1 MRLCSTT
8 LQPLVPL
15 RTGAIDANGVTGGPT
30 IGAKGKRRVRTNSI
44 RGTLQVTNIVII
56 LATLVPFLINTL
68 YYNFTLNQYERIIE
82 NVYSAN
88 SLSSRL
94 QDEIYITIWNVVA
107 GKTRF
112 GDNTQYELIAS
123 IRSRLD
129 ELETNANSADDSYL
143 ITVARNTLATIE
155 SYVDKIG
162 DNIAS
167 SRPVHDNEQILGE
180 ISSVSELLYDVI
192 QKFVAAETE
201 IAHVQNTRI
210 QRSLDL
216 MTFFQVA
223 LFASILAFLF
233 RNYRHLNRS
242 INDPIYRLKTMAS
255 RIAQGDLSIRV
266 EKPEVSELDELT
278 DSLNT
283 MAGKLGELIE
293 QNIQKQQNLQKA
305 EMKALQAQIAPHFM
319 YNTLD
324 TILALAESGQN
335 ADVVTTTLA
344 LSNFFRLSL
353 NKGRDWASVAEEKS
367 HVESYL
373 AIQKMRYGAILEYEI
388 EIAEDILKESMLKI
402 LLQPLVEN
410 AIYHGIKET
419 RRPGL
424 IKLKG
429 QSLGDSLFFTVED
442 NGRGMAKEELDKLRE
457 NLSHYDVS
465 NPEMG
470 FGLYNVFKRIQLYY
484 EIDNGLMVESEY
496 NKGSKVTL
504 RLPRIRSLIPAVA
517 PAPPLEGG

>member
-1 MRLCSTT
+1 MHTNKGN
-8 LQPLVPL
+8 
-15 RTGAIDANGVTGGPT
+15 RT
-30 IGAKGKRRVRTNSI
+30 RSLRTNSI
-44 RGTLQVTNIVII
+44 RKTLQVTNIVII

-88 SLSSRL
+88 SLSSQL

-112 GDNTQYELIAS
+112 EANTQYELIDR
-123 IRSRLD
+123 IRGRLN
-129 ELETNANSADDSYL
+129 ELKKDANSADDSYL
-143 ITVARNTLATIE
+143 IQVARNTLETIE

-162 DNIAS
+162 DNIAQG
-167 SRPVHDNEQILGE
+167 RPVHDNEEILGE
-180 ISSVSELLYDVI
+180 ISSVSELLYDVL

-201 IAHVQNTRI
+201 IAHIQNTRI

-216 MTFFQVA
+216 MTFFQIL
-223 LFASILAFLF
+223 LFASILAFIF
-233 RNYRHLNRS
+233 RNFRKLNRS
-242 INDPIYRLKTMAS
+242 INIPIYRLKTMAS
-255 RIAQGDLSIRV
+255 RIAQGDLSFRV
-266 EKPEVSELDELT
+266 DKPEISELDELT

-283 MAGKLGELIE
+283 MAEKLGELIE

-324 TILALAESGQN
+324 TILALAEDGQN
-335 ADVVTTTLA
+335 ENVVTTTLA

-353 NKGRDWASVAEEKS
+353 NKGRDWVSVAKEIS

-388 EIAEDILKESMLKI
+388 NIAEDILQESMLKI

-410 AIYHGIKET
+410 SIYHGIKET
-419 RRPGL
+419 RRAGL
-424 IKLKG
+424 IRLEGKSQDNCLV
-429 QSLGDSLFFTVED
+429 FTVED
-442 NGRGMAKEELDKLRE
+442 NGLGMDETELKKLRG
-457 NLSHYDVS
+457 NLSRYDVS

-470 FGLYNVFKRIQLYY
+470 FGLYNVYKRIQLYY
-484 EIDNGLMVESEY
+484 QIEDGLIVESEY

-504 RLPRIRSLIPAVA
+504 RLPMLKDPSPVQV
-517 PAPPLEGG
+517 PPLEGG

>member
-1 MRLCSTT
+1 MR
-8 LQPLVPL
+8 
-15 RTGAIDANGVTGGPT
+15 
-30 IGAKGKRRVRTNSI
+30 KVRTNSI
-44 RGTLQVTNIVII
+44 RKTLQVTNIVII

-88 SLSSRL
+88 SLSNGL
-94 QDEIYITIWNVVA
+94 QNEIYITIWNVVA

-123 IRSRLD
+123 IKSRLD
-129 ELETNANSADDSYL
+129 GLEKNAKSEDDSYL
-143 ITVARNTLATIE
+143 ITVARNTLDTIK

-162 DNIAS
+162 DNIAN
-167 SRPVHDNEQILGE
+167 SRPVHDNEEILGE
-180 ISSVSELLYDVI
+180 IRSVSELLYDVI

-201 IAHVQNTRI
+201 IAHIQNTRI
-210 QRSLDL
+210 QRSQNL
-216 MTFFQVA
+216 MIVFQVA
-223 LFASILAFLF
+223 LYASILMFLF
-233 RNYRHLNRS
+233 RNYRQLNRS

-266 EKPEVSELDELT
+266 EKPEISELDELT
-278 DSLNT
+278 DSLNI
-283 MAGKLGELIE
+283 MVEKLGELIE
-293 QNIQKQQNLQKA
+293 QNMQKQQNLLKA

-324 TILALAESGQN
+324 TILALAEDGQN

-388 EIAEDILKESMLKI
+388 DIAEDILRESMLKI

-419 RRPGL
+419 RRRGL
-424 IKLKG
+424 IRLKG
-429 QSLGDSLFFTVED
+429 QSQGNCLVFTVED
-442 NGRGMAKEELDKLRE
+442 NGRGMEKEELERLRE

-465 NPEMG
+465 KLEMG
-470 FGLYNVFKRIQLYY
+470 FGLYNVHKRIQLYY
-484 EIDNGLMVESEY
+484 EIDNGLTVESEY

-504 RLPRIRSLIPAVA
+504 RLPRIGSLISAQES
-517 PAPPLEGG
+517 APPSEGG

>member
-1 MRLCSTT
+1 MAGGKLTIVGKGTRRL
-8 LQPLVPL
+8 
-15 RTGAIDANGVTGGPT
+15 PT
-30 IGAKGKRRVRTNSI
+30 KSI
-44 RGTLQVTNIVII
+44 RNTLRITNFVII
-56 LATLVPFLINTL
+56 VATLVPFLVTTL
-68 YYNFTLNQYERIIE
+68 YYNLTLSQYERIIE

-94 QDEIYITIWNVVA
+94 QNEIYITIWNVVA

-112 GDNTQYELIAS
+112 EQNTQYVLMER
-123 IRSRLD
+123 IRGSLD
-129 ELETNANSADDSYL
+129 ELEKNTNSEDDSYL
-143 ITVARNTLATIE
+143 IHVARNTLATIE

-162 DNIAS
+162 DNIARG
-167 SRPVHDNEQILGE
+167 RPVHDNEVILGE
-180 ISSVSELLYDVI
+180 ISSVGELLYDVI

-201 IAHVQNTRI
+201 IAHIQNTRI

-216 MTFFQVA
+216 MTFFQIA
-223 LFASILAFLF
+223 LFAAILAFLF
-233 RNYRHLNRS
+233 TNYKQLNRS

-255 RIAQGDLSIRV
+255 EIARGDLSIRV
-266 EKPEVSELDELT
+266 EKPEISELDELT

-283 MAGKLGELIE
+283 MAEKLGELIE

-324 TILALAESGQN
+324 TILALAEDGQN
-335 ADVVTTTLA
+335 ENVATTTLA

-353 NKGRDWASVAEEKS
+353 NKGRDWVSVAEEKL

-388 EIAEDILKESMLKI
+388 DFAEDILEQSMLKI

-410 AIYHGIKET
+410 AIYHGIKKT
-419 RRPGL
+419 RRAGL
-424 IKLKG
+424 ITLRG
-429 QSLGDSLFFTVED
+429 ESRDGNLIFTVED
-442 NGRGMAKEELDKLRE
+442 NGLGMDGPALEKLRE

-484 EIDNGLMVESEY
+484 QVDNGLTVESEY
-496 NKGSKVTL
+496 HKGCTVTL
-504 RLPRIRSLIPAVA
+504 RLPTINSPSPTQGTLS
-517 PAPPLEGG
+517 

>member
-1 MRLCSTT
+1 MYTFSGKD
-8 LQPLVPL
+8 
-15 RTGAIDANGVTGGPT
+15 TG
-30 IGAKGKRRVRTNSI
+30 RVRTKSI
-44 RGTLQVTNIVII
+44 RKTLQVTTFVII
-56 LATLVPFLINTL
+56 VATLVPFLINTL
-68 YYNFTLNQYERIIE
+68 YYNLTLNQYERIIE

-112 GDNTQYELIAS
+112 SDNTQYELTTR

-129 ELETNANSADDSYL
+129 ELEKNANSEDDRYL
-143 ITVARNTLATIE
+143 IGVARNTLETIE

-162 DNIAS
+162 DNIANG
-167 SRPVHDNEQILGE
+167 RPVHDNEKILGE
-180 ISSVSELLYDVI
+180 ISSVSSLLYDVI

-201 IAHVQNTRI
+201 IAHLQNARI
-210 QRSLDL
+210 RRSMDL
-216 MTFFQVA
+216 MVILQVV
-223 LFASILAFLF
+223 LFTATLAFLF
-233 RNYRHLNRS
+233 RNYRQLNRS

-255 RIAQGDLSIRV
+255 RIAQGDLAIRV
-266 EKPEVSELDELT
+266 EKPEISELDELT
-278 DSLNT
+278 VSLNT

-305 EMKALQAQIAPHFM
+305 EMKALQAQITPHFM

-324 TILALAESGQN
+324 TILSLAEDGQN
-335 ADVVTTTLA
+335 GNVVTTTLA

-353 NKGRDWASVAEEKS
+353 NKGRDWVSVAEEKS

-388 EIAEDILKESMLKI
+388 DIAEDILQESMLKI

-410 AIYHGIKET
+410 AIYHGIKQT
-419 RRPGL
+419 RRGGL

-429 QSLGDSLFFTVED
+429 
-442 NGRGMAKEELDKLRE
+442 
-457 NLSHYDVS
+457 
-465 NPEMG
+465 
-470 FGLYNVFKRIQLYY
+470 
-484 EIDNGLMVESEY
+484 
-496 NKGSKVTL
+496 
-504 RLPRIRSLIPAVA
+504 RSQ
-517 PAPPLEGG
+517 G

>member
-1 MRLCSTT
+1 M
-8 LQPLVPL
+8 
-15 RTGAIDANGVTGGPT
+15 
-30 IGAKGKRRVRTNSI
+30 TNA
-44 RGTLQVTNIVII
+44 VII
-56 LATLVPFLINTL
+56 LATLVPFLITTL

-82 NVYSAN
+82 NIYSAS

-123 IRSRLD
+123 IKSRLD
-129 ELETNANSADDSYL
+129 GLEKNANSEDDSYL
-143 ITVARNTLATIE
+143 ITVARNTLETVK

-162 DNIAS
+162 NNIAN
-167 SRPVHDNEQILGE
+167 SRPVHDNEVILGE
-180 ISSVSELLYDVI
+180 IRSVSALLYDVI
-192 QKFVAAETE
+192 LKFIAAETE
-201 IAHVQNTRI
+201 IAHIQHTRI
-210 QRSLDL
+210 QRSQNL
-216 MTFFQVA
+216 MTVFQVA

-233 RNYRHLNRS
+233 RNYRQLNRS

-266 EKPEVSELDELT
+266 EKPEISELDELT

-283 MAGKLGELIE
+283 MVVKLGELIE
-293 QNIQKQQNLQKA
+293 QNMQKQQNLQKA

-324 TILALAESGQN
+324 TILALAEAGQN

-344 LSNFFRLSL
+344 LSSFFRLSL

-388 EIAEDILKESMLKI
+388 DFAADILQESMLKI

-419 RRPGL
+419 RRCGL
-424 IKLKG
+424 ITLKG
-429 QSLGDSLFFTVED
+429 ESRGECLVFTVED
-442 NGRGMAKEELDKLRE
+442 NGRGIEKAELEKLRE

-465 NPEMG
+465 NPERG
-470 FGLYNVFKRIQLYY
+470 FGLYNVYKRIQLYY
-484 EIDNGLMVESEY
+484 EIDNGLTVESEY

-504 RLPRIRSLIPAVA
+504 RLPKIVSLIAAQVPAA
-517 PAPPLEGG
+517 PSEGR

>member
-1 MRLCSTT
+1 MYTFSGKD
-8 LQPLVPL
+8 
-15 RTGAIDANGVTGGPT
+15 TG
-30 IGAKGKRRVRTNSI
+30 RVRTKSI
-44 RGTLQVTNIVII
+44 RKTLQVTTLVII
-56 LATLVPFLINTL
+56 VATLVPFMINTL
-68 YYNFTLNQYERIIE
+68 YYNLTLNQYERIIE

-112 GDNTQYELIAS
+112 SDNTQYELTTR

-129 ELETNANSADDSYL
+129 ELEKNANSEDDRYL
-143 ITVARNTLATIE
+143 IGVARNTLETIE

-162 DNIAS
+162 DNIANG
-167 SRPVHDNEQILGE
+167 RPVHDNEKILGE
-180 ISSVSELLYDVI
+180 ISSVSSLLYDVI

-201 IAHVQNTRI
+201 IAHLQNARI
-210 QRSLDL
+210 QRSMDL
-216 MTFFQVA
+216 MVILQVV
-223 LFASILAFLF
+223 LFTATLAFLF
-233 RNYRHLNRS
+233 RNYRQLNRS

-255 RIAQGDLSIRV
+255 RIAQGDLAIRA
-266 EKPEVSELDELT
+266 EKPEISELDELT
-278 DSLNT
+278 VSLNT

-305 EMKALQAQIAPHFM
+305 EMKALQAQITPHFM

-324 TILALAESGQN
+324 TILSLAEDGQN
-335 ADVVTTTLA
+335 GNVVTTTLA

-353 NKGRDWASVAEEKS
+353 NKGRDWVSVAEEKS

-388 EIAEDILKESMLKI
+388 DIAEDILQESMLKI

-410 AIYHGIKET
+410 AIYHGIKQT
-419 RRPGL
+419 RRGGL

-429 QSLGDSLFFTVED
+429 GSQGEYLVFTVED
-442 NGRGMAKEELDKLRE
+442 NGRGMEREELEKLRQ
-457 NLSHYDVS
+457 NLSFYDVS

-504 RLPRIRSLIPAVA
+504 RLHRITSPIPMQV
-517 PAPPLEGG
+517 PSPPSEGV

>member
-1 MRLCSTT
+1 MR
-8 LQPLVPL
+8 
-15 RTGAIDANGVTGGPT
+15 
-30 IGAKGKRRVRTNSI
+30 KVRTNSI
-44 RGTLQVTNIVII
+44 RKTLRVTNIVII
-56 LATLVPFLINTL
+56 LAALVPFLINTL

-88 SLSSRL
+88 SLSNGL
-94 QDEIYITIWNVVA
+94 QNEIYITIWNVVA

-123 IRSRLD
+123 IKSRLD
-129 ELETNANSADDSYL
+129 GLEKNARSKDDSYL
-143 ITVARNTLATIE
+143 ITVARNTLDTIR

-162 DNIAS
+162 DNIAY
-167 SRPVHDNEQILGE
+167 SRPVHDNEEILGE
-180 ISSVSELLYDVI
+180 IRSVSELLYDVI

-201 IAHVQNTRI
+201 IAHIQNTRI
-210 QRSLDL
+210 QRSQNL
-216 MTFFQVA
+216 MIVFQVA
-223 LFASILAFLF
+223 LYASILTFLF
-233 RNYRHLNRS
+233 RNYRQLNRS

-266 EKPEVSELDELT
+266 EKPEISELDELT
-278 DSLNT
+278 DSLNI
-283 MAGKLGELIE
+283 MVEKLGELIE
-293 QNIQKQQNLQKA
+293 QNMQKQQNLLKA

-324 TILALAESGQN
+324 TILALAEDGQN

-373 AIQKMRYGAILEYEI
+373 AIQKMRYSAILEYEI
-388 EIAEDILKESMLKI
+388 DIAEDILRESMLKI

-419 RRPGL
+419 RRCGL
-424 IKLKG
+424 IRLKG
-429 QSLGDSLFFTVED
+429 QSQGNCLVFTVED
-442 NGRGMAKEELDKLRE
+442 NGRGMEKEELERLRE

-465 NPEMG
+465 NLEMG
-470 FGLYNVFKRIQLYY
+470 FGLYNVYKRIQLYY
-484 EIDNGLMVESEY
+484 EIDNGLTVESEY

-504 RLPRIRSLIPAVA
+504 RLPRIGSLISAQEL
-517 PAPPLEGG
+517 APPSEGG

>member
-1 MRLCSTT
+1 VYTFGRKD
-8 LQPLVPL
+8 
-15 RTGAIDANGVTGGPT
+15 TG
-30 IGAKGKRRVRTNSI
+30 RVRTKSI
-44 RGTLQVTNIVII
+44 RKTLHVTTIVII

-68 YYNFTLNQYERIIE
+68 YYNLTLSQYERIIE

-112 GDNTQYELIAS
+112 SDNTQYELIAR
-123 IRSRLD
+123 IRNRLD
-129 ELETNANSADDSYL
+129 ELAKNANSEDNGYL
-143 ITVARNTLATIE
+143 IQVARNTLETIQ

-162 DNIAS
+162 DNIAT
-167 SRPVHDNEQILGE
+167 SRPVHDNEKILGE
-180 ISSVSELLYDVI
+180 ISSVSSLLYDVI

-201 IAHVQNTRI
+201 LAHIQNARI

-216 MTFFQVA
+216 MIVLQVA
-223 LFASILAFLF
+223 LFAATLAFLF
-233 RNYRHLNRS
+233 RNYRQLNRS

-255 RIAQGDLSIRV
+255 RIAQGDLTIRV
-266 EKPEVSELDELT
+266 EKPEISELDELT

-283 MAGKLGELIE
+283 MAEKLGELIE

-305 EMKALQAQIAPHFM
+305 EMKALQAQITPHFM

-324 TILALAESGQN
+324 TILSLAEDGQN
-335 ADVVTTTLA
+335 GNVVTTTLA

-353 NKGRDWASVAEEKS
+353 NKGRDWVTVAEEKS
-367 HVESYL
+367 HVENYL

-388 EIAEDILKESMLKI
+388 DIAEDILPESMLKI

-410 AIYHGIKET
+410 AIYHGIKKT
-419 RRPGL
+419 RRAGL
-424 IKLKG
+424 VKLKG
-429 QSLGDSLFFTVED
+429 TSQDECLVFTVED
-442 NGRGMAKEELDKLRE
+442 NGLGMEKEELERLRE

-484 EIDNGLMVESEY
+484 EIDNGLIVESEY

-504 RLPRIRSLIPAVA
+504 RLPKIRSPIPAQV
-517 PAPPLEGG
+517 PSPS

>member
-1 MRLCSTT
+1 MR
-8 LQPLVPL
+8 
-15 RTGAIDANGVTGGPT
+15 
-30 IGAKGKRRVRTNSI
+30 KVRTNSI
-44 RGTLQVTNIVII
+44 RKTLRVTNIVII

-88 SLSSRL
+88 SLSNGL
-94 QDEIYITIWNVVA
+94 QNEIYITIWNVVA

-123 IRSRLD
+123 IKSRLD
-129 ELETNANSADDSYL
+129 GLEKNAKSEDDSYL
-143 ITVARNTLATIE
+143 ITVARNTLDTIK

-162 DNIAS
+162 DNIAN
-167 SRPVHDNEQILGE
+167 SRPVHDNEEILGE
-180 ISSVSELLYDVI
+180 IRSVSELLYEVI

-201 IAHVQNTRI
+201 IAHIQNTRI
-210 QRSLDL
+210 QRSQNL
-216 MTFFQVA
+216 MIVFQVA
-223 LFASILAFLF
+223 LYASILTFLF
-233 RNYRHLNRS
+233 RNYRQLNRS

-266 EKPEVSELDELT
+266 EKPEISELDELT
-278 DSLNT
+278 DSLNI
-283 MAGKLGELIE
+283 MVEKLGELIE
-293 QNIQKQQNLQKA
+293 QNMQKQQNLLKA

-324 TILALAESGQN
+324 TILALAEDGQN

-373 AIQKMRYGAILEYEI
+373 AIQKMRYSAILEYEI
-388 EIAEDILKESMLKI
+388 NIAEDILRESMLKI

-419 RRPGL
+419 RRRGL
-424 IKLKG
+424 IRLKG
-429 QSLGDSLFFTVED
+429 QSQGNCLVFTVED
-442 NGRGMAKEELDKLRE
+442 NGRGMKKEELERLQE

-465 NPEMG
+465 NLEMG
-470 FGLYNVFKRIQLYY
+470 FGLYNVHKRIQLYY
-484 EIDNGLMVESEY
+484 EIDNGLTVESEY

-504 RLPRIRSLIPAVA
+504 RLPRIGSLISAQES
-517 PAPPLEGG
+517 APPSEGG

>member
-1 MRLCSTT
+1 MLTIDGKETRRL
-8 LQPLVPL
+8 
-15 RTGAIDANGVTGGPT
+15 
-30 IGAKGKRRVRTNSI
+30 RTNSI
-44 RGTLQVTNIVII
+44 RSTLKMTNIVII
-56 LATLVPFLINTL
+56 IATLVPFLISTL
-68 YYNFTLNQYERIIE
+68 YYTITLNQYERIIE

-94 QDEIYITIWNVVA
+94 QNEIYIAIWNVVS

-112 GDNTQYELIAS
+112 EDKSQYMLLDK
-123 IRSRLD
+123 IRSRLG
-129 ELETNANSADDSYL
+129 ELEKNANSEDDSYL
-143 ITVARNTLATIE
+143 IQVARNTLATIE

-162 DNIAS
+162 ENIAY
-167 SRPVHDNEQILGE
+167 SRPVHDNEKILGE

-201 IAHVQNTRI
+201 IAHIQNTRI

-216 MTFFQVA
+216 MTLFQTA

-233 RNYRHLNRS
+233 RNYRQLNRS

-255 RIAQGDLSIRV
+255 KIAQGDLSIRV
-266 EKPEVSELDELT
+266 EKPEISELDELT

-283 MAGKLGELIE
+283 MAEKLGELIE

-305 EMKALQAQIAPHFM
+305 EMRALQAQIAPHFM

-324 TILALAESGQN
+324 TILSLAEDGQN
-335 ADVVTTTLA
+335 EDVITTTLA
-344 LSNFFRLSL
+344 LSSFFRLSL
-353 NKGRDWASVAEEKS
+353 NKGRDWVSVAEEKS

-373 AIQKMRYGAILEYEI
+373 AIQRMRYGPILEYEI
-388 EIAEDILKESMLKI
+388 DISEDILKESMVKI

-410 AIYHGIKET
+410 SIYHGIKKT
-419 RRPGL
+419 RKPGL

-429 QSLGDSLFFTVED
+429 ESQGGCLVFTVED
-442 NGRGMAKEELDKLRE
+442 NGLGMEATELERLRG

-484 EIDNGLMVESEY
+484 QIDNGLTMESEY
-496 NKGSKVTL
+496 KKGSKVTL
-504 RLPRIRSLIPAVA
+504 RLPTIKSPITAQA
-517 PAPPLEGG
+517 PLSERE